1 MRMLAFAR
9 RNALEML
16 RDPLT
21 MMFGAGFPLVLL
33 VLLSMIQKN
42 VPVEMF
48 VPELLAPGIAVF
60 GQSFLAL
67 FAALLVSRDR
77 AGALMMRLRTS
88 PMTAWDFILG
98 YALPI
103 VPLALMQAGICLL
116 AAIPLGLEL
125 GWELLQVIAAL
136 VPSALFNIALGLICG
151 CLFNER
157 QVGGICGALFTNVGA
172 WLSGIWF
179 DPALVGA
186 GFEKIAMAL
195 PFANAVDAAQ
205 AALTGS
211 LDAAALGIV
220 CIYTTVC
227 AALAAVIFAR
237 TVHTA

>member
-21 MMFGAGFPLVLL
+21 IGFGAGFPLVLL

-48 VPELLAPGIAVF
+48 APELLAPGIAVF

-67 FAALLVSRDR
+67 FSALLVSRDR

-103 VPLALMQAGICLL
+103 VPLAVLQAGICLL
-116 AAIPLGLEL
+116 AAVPLGLEMSWSML
-125 GWELLQVIAAL
+125 RVIAVL
-136 VPSALFNIALGLICG
+136 LPGALFNIGLGLICG

-186 GFEKIAMAL
+186 AFEKIAKAL

-205 AALTGS
+205 CALAGG
-211 LDAAALGIV
+211 LDAFALGIV
-220 CIYTTVC
+220 CVYAVVC
-227 AALAAVIFAR
+227 AVLAAVIFAR